1 MARLAL
7 VPRQGRLTLYQ
18 FDEHYV
24 ARLRAGDPATER
36 HFIDYFGELIRIKL
50 RRRMRQPQGIDD
62 IRQETFLR
70 VFRTL
75 RAPDGLRHAERLGAF
90 VNAVCTNVMLEHL
103 RAGGRHPQVAEDAP
117 EMPDQAPSIEDAL
130 ARQQQRA
137 QVRRTIEALPS
148 EKDQRLMRAVLE
160 ERDKDE
166 VCAELGVD
174 RAYLRV
180 LLHRAKQQFKARYDA
195 GGSSSTLPPKVR
207 RFAAP
212 PRAQ

>member
-1 MARLAL
+1 M
-7 VPRQGRLTLYQ
+7 YQ

-24 ARLRAGDPATER
+24 ARLRAGDAATER
-36 HFIDYFGELIRIKL
+36 HFVDYFGELIRIKL
-50 RRRMRQPQGIDD
+50 RRRLRQPQGIDD

-103 RAGGRHPQVAEDAP
+103 RAGGRHPQISEDAP
-117 EMPDQAPSIEDAL
+117 ELPDQALSAEDAL
-130 ARQQQRA
+130 ARHEQRA
-137 QVRRTIEALPS
+137 QVRKTIEALPS

-180 LLHRAKQQFKARYDA
+180 LLHRAKQQFRARYDS
-195 GGSSSTLPPKVR
+195 GGGPVPVPKMR
-207 RFAAP
+207 SFTAP